1 MANALTLLRFL
12 ARAEDQAVAK
22 IMLTSWDPLCKGSQ
36 AAAED
41 YENRCLDFLKGE
53 IYYPEEVGLFEVLD
67 RMDLRSYRQ
76 LEPCCKT
83 QIGFI
88 ESLLSWAD
96 ECWPQTQ
103 REAQEL
109 ENKMRESLAD
119 EASYLRR
126 QALKSQA
133 ALERAALLA

>member
-1 MANALTLLRFL
+1 MIKARLLWAIL
-12 ARAEDQAVAK
+12 ICSGPVYAVEPR
-22 IMLTSWDPLCKGSQ
+22 IWEQDTQ
-36 AAAED
+36 E
-41 YENRCLDFLKGE
+41 DFLKGE

-67 RMDLRSYRQ
+67 RMDLKSYRQ

-88 ESLLSWAD
+88 ESLLNWAD
-96 ECWPQTQ
+96 ECWPHSR
-103 REAQEL
+103 REALEL
-109 ENKMRESLAD
+109 EEKMRESLAD
-119 EASYLRR
+119 ETAFLRR